1 MSRRPLGAIVS
12 QMTVAGT
19 SLLIAL
25 IVVRELGV
33 SGLGTFSL
41 LFAVLLT
48 VNAVQTGW
56 IGDSLTVLDRFD
68 AGIRRALFQSQAISV
83 VAIFV
88 VTWSAAL
95 LVDGVDAATAILFAL
110 ASVAWA
116 LEETLRR
123 ILIARREFWTLVA
136 NDLSFAIGSIGL
148 LGAVIAS
155 GAALTLDTV
164 IISLLAGSTV
174 AIGLAIIQLP
184 RIELVRGP
192 ASPSRMAELAAF
204 AGWRAVQ
211 VGLRPA
217 SQALMRVIVATT
229 LGLEAVGVLEAARLL
244 IAPALTVANGAG
256 MFFLPTYSDQFRRR
270 VRLSPSVGAA
280 MLLVA
285 AICGSYGLFAVVL
298 RAPLAQLLTGGDTVV
313 TTLGVAS
320 WSLFSIAFGIGLPVG
335 AANVAAGR
343 SKQTFMIRL
352 LDAAVGSTIA
362 GLFAVFG
369 WVEAVPS
376 GLAIGAFVGAAL
388 LYRAVRANTDHLGD
402 AADTPGDVAAPAVE
416 VPDDARVED
425 IETTTHWKWS
435 PLETATAA
443 PATPRPPRPPI
454 RPIRAGGGTGT
465 GTPARTRSDPRTDW
479 SRELLW
485 IAPLVVIVA
494 IEYKFRRR
502 SIDDALSGSIDVM
515 IAIELVTLALIGTWA
530 LWRLVPSTPRLEPLM
545 MLMWGYILT
554 TAASAMY
561 SPFPMLALARAVEL
575 IIIGTVV
582 QLVSSQGSF
591 STISRLLHG
600 WVALISVSI
609 IAGLAYVSPKSGPQE
624 GRFTWLSVH
633 SVSAGS
639 MFAVSVPVVFGLWL
653 AAGRRPLPWP
663 RWVYGGLLVVQVVF
677 LLLTRTRGSIGG
689 VVVALAVM
697 TWLASG
703 RRARP
708 ELVLGAAG
716 RRRRICARVRSPD
729 PRVPDPWGDGR
740 PARNVQQTHRDLDPG
755 LGIVPRTA
763 VLRTRFQL
771 GQGRLLRRD
780 RSRRSAQLGDQRD
793 DRRRAGRADLVD
805 AARHVRAGVARPPS
819 SHRAPIAGAPPGSD
833 GDRSQRRAHPD
844 RHLRRAADQQ
854 HHDRRTRCRRQRDG
868 DLALPGVRLADPP
881 RRRPTARQHD
891 GGSCAE
897 SPSLQRRPDR
907 GLRSGAMARVVVTG
921 GAGFLGSHL
930 CRALL
935 ERGDEVVAM
944 DNLVTGSVD
953 NIEELFGAGF
963 TFVEHDV
970 SNYVW
975 VPGDVDVVMHLAS
988 PASPAD
994 FERIPIQILKVGGLG
1009 THNTLG
1015 LAKAKGARFFL
1026 ASTSEVYGD
1035 PLVHPQPEEYWGNV
1049 NPIGPRGVYDEAKR
1063 YAEAMTMAYHRH
1075 HGVEVRIVRI
1085 FNTYGPRMRPDDGR
1099 AVSNFLVQALRG
1111 EPITI
1116 FGDGSQT
1123 RSFTY
1128 VDDEIRGFLA
1138 LLDSDQ
1144 TGPINIGN
1152 DNEFTI
1158 AQLAEL
1164 IIEVTGLVVGGG
1176 VSAVARRRSDATQA
1190 RSDQGA
1196 HAARLGADDP
1206 AARGHRAHRRVL
1218 LVPARLTRQGL
1229 TPGGDQRRPTPS

>member
-33 SGLGTFSL
+33 SALGTFSL
-41 LFAVLLT
+41 LFAILLT

-68 AGIRRALFQSQAISV
+68 PGIRRALFQSQAISV

-95 LVDGVDAATAILFAL
+95 LVDGVDATTAVLFGT

-136 NDLSFAIGSIGL
+136 NDLAFTIGSIGL

-184 RIELVRGP
+184 RIELLRGP
-192 ASPSRMAELAAF
+192 SSPSRLAELAAF

-280 MLLVA
+280 MLVVA
-285 AICGSYGLFAVVL
+285 AICGSYGLFAVAL
-298 RAPLAQLLTGGDTVV
+298 RGPLAELLTGGDTVV
-313 TTLGVAS
+313 TTLGVVS
-320 WSLFSIAFGIGLPVG
+320 WSLFSLAFGIGLPVG
-335 AANVAAGR
+335 AANVAAGQ

-352 LDAAVGSTIA
+352 LDATVGSA
-362 GLFAVFG
+362 VAALFAVLG

-388 LYRAVRANTDHLGD
+388 LYRAVQTNTDHLGD
-402 AADTPGDVAAPAVE
+402 ATETLGDAAIEVADT
-416 VPDDARVED
+416 PDDARVED
-425 IETTTHWKWS
+425 IEATTHWKWS
-435 PLETATAA
+435 PVETTTGASAT
-443 PATPRPPRPPI
+443 TKPPRPPT
-454 RPIRAGGGTGT
+454 RPTRAGARPGA
-465 GTPARTRSDPRTDW
+465 PARLRSGTRGRRTDW

-502 SIDDALSGSIDVM
+502 SIDDALSGSIDLM
-515 IAIELVTLALIGTWA
+515 IAIELVTLALIGIWA
-530 LWRLVPSTPRLEPLM
+530 LWRLIPSTPRLEPLM

-561 SPFPMLALARAVEL
+561 SAFPMLALARAVEL

-591 STISRLLHG
+591 STIRRLLHG

-609 IAGLAYVSPKSGPQE
+609 VVGLAYVSPKSGPQE

-639 MFAVSVPVVFGLWL
+639 MFAVSVPVLFGLWL

-689 VVVALAVM
+689 SLVALAVM

-708 ELVLGAAG
+708 ELVLGALIAG
-716 RRRRICARVRSPD
+716 GAFALAFGRQILEFLTRGETVDQLGTFNRRTEIWTLAWESFLERPFFGLGFNSAKGVFFDETGLGGAHNSVINVMIDVGLAGLIWWALLILSALVLLGRLRRIERRSP
-729 PRVPDPWGDGR
+729 
-740 PARNVQQTHRDLDPG
+740 
-755 LGIVPRTA
+755 
-763 VLRTRFQL
+763 VL
-771 GQGRLLRRD
+771 
-780 RSRRSAQLGDQRD
+780 
-793 DRRRAGRADLVD
+793 
-805 AARHVRAGVARPPS
+805 
-819 SHRAPIAGAPPGSD
+819 
-833 GDRSQRRAHPD
+833 
-844 RHLRRAADQQ
+844 
-854 HHDRRTRCRRQRDG
+854 
-868 DLALPGVRLADPP
+868 LPGA
-881 RRRPTARQHD
+881 
-891 GGSCAE
+891 
-897 SPSLQRRPDR
+897 
-907 GLRSGAMARVVVTG
+907 TG
-921 GAGFLGSHL
+921 
-930 CRALL
+930 
-935 ERGDEVVAM
+935 
-944 DNLVTGSVD
+944 T
-953 NIEELFGAGF
+953 
-963 TFVEHDV
+963 
-970 SNYVW
+970 
-975 VPGDVDVVMHLAS
+975 
-988 PASPAD
+988 
-994 FERIPIQILKVGGLG
+994 
-1009 THNTLG
+1009 
-1015 LAKAKGARFFL
+1015 
-1026 ASTSEVYGD
+1026 
-1035 PLVHPQPEEYWGNV
+1035 
-1049 NPIGPRGVYDEAKR
+1049 
-1063 YAEAMTMAYHRH
+1063 
-1075 HGVEVRIVRI
+1075 
-1085 FNTYGPRMRPDDGR
+1085 
-1099 AVSNFLVQALRG
+1099 
-1111 EPITI
+1111 
-1116 FGDGSQT
+1116 
-1123 RSFTY
+1123 
-1128 VDDEIRGFLA
+1128 
-1138 LLDSDQ
+1138 
-1144 TGPINIGN
+1144 
-1152 DNEFTI
+1152 
-1158 AQLAEL
+1158 
-1164 IIEVTGLVVGGG
+1164 
-1176 VSAVARRRSDATQA
+1176 A
-1190 RSDQGA
+1190 RSDELILIGVFVA
-1196 HAARLGADDP
+1196 LLINSITTEGLGAGVNVM
-1206 AARGHRAHRRVL
+1206 AIWLFLSCAWLTL
-1218 LVPARLTRQGL
+1218 LDV
-1229 TPGGDQRRPTPS
+1229 DQRRVTRRKVVRREPEPAATS